1 MDEYGQIY
9 NDIHTQAVKEAIC
22 TQPPN
27 PVIQTQP
34 LVVDPVE
41 KNLPRS
47 HQTALSQLRSGCCKA
62 LSSYQNRINPS
73 INPACPDCGIGEPHT
88 TVYVFLCLAKPTEL
102 DERDLWLR
110 PLRVSHLFPHLL
122 KNYLWRQAPP
132 EDGPL
137 TLAEWSKP
145 KSMGYGSDKYSNQ
158 IPLRFLK
165 VF

>member
-1 MDEYGQIY
+1 MVLTNIITPMDEYGQIY

-73 INPACPDCGIGEPHT
+73 INPACPECGNGNHS
-88 TVYVFLCLAKPTEL
+88 
-102 DERDLWLR
+102 
-110 PLRVSHLFPHLL
+110 PLIISSIASPMLPNLTPVTSGSHFVSSLHCFY
-122 KNYLWRQAPP
+122 YLPP
-132 EDGPL
+132 LPPPPKVTQSSGPL
-137 TLAEWSKP
+137 IKKIP
-145 KSMGYGSDKYSNQ
+145 YSQNT
-158 IPLRFLK
+158 
-165 VF
+165 